1 MQQEILSQNKNK
13 KRKEKQAS
21 CNHSLAA
28 VWGVGIHRG
37 IRGSEGTSGSGPA
50 GSLGHSAG
58 LKTFPAWF
66 FHVCHATLISAPLD
80 ISGCRNRLL
89 LHPKAKC
96 RQMKSEVYRE
106 ASLLGC
112 HPPTH
117 SVHLRLLFLLSSSS
131 SFLFFTIL
139 LLKVSWG
146 QREGSAGKGSCFKSV
161 NLNSINAQSPHGGR
175 RELTPSSLLHRS
187 ALACASP
194 CPNK

>member
-1 MQQEILSQNKNK
+1 MQALTHTKKIKINLENNKKLIKNVKSLSPSPCSKRFCLKIKTK

-66 FHVCHATLISAPLD
+66 FHVCHATLISVPLD

-89 LHPKAKC
+89 LHPKL
-96 RQMKSEVYRE
+96 RVVRWNLKSTGRLPCLAVTRLPT
-106 ASLLGC
+106 ASTC
-112 HPPTH
+112 
-117 SVHLRLLFLLSSSS
+117 VSSSS
-131 SFLFFTIL
+131 SLLPLLFFSSPFYFWKCL
-139 LLKVSWG
+139 GASEKAQLGKVL
-146 QREGSAGKGSCFKSV
+146 A
-161 NLNSINAQSPHGGR
+161 
-175 RELTPSSLLHRS
+175 SSLS
-187 ALACASP
+187 T
-194 CPNK
+194 